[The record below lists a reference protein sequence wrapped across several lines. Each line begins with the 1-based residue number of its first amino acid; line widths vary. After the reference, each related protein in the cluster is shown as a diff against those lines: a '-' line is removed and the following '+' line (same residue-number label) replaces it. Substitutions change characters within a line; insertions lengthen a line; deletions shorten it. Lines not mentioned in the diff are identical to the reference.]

1 MTKRRKSKL
10 APKVRA
16 RLIAKENARRMRE
29 WESYTPIATK
39 VGRPLG
45 YEQRKYDWNKSK
57 NVRRRMLEIEKAGL
71 QDKSPAYQNIKRY
84 AIDRRDPIW
93 NVTDM
98 TDKSGAVTGVRI
110 TPLTK
115 LQMEKK
121 FEEIRRAR
129 GYEEARKFRTHYYDV
144 MEGLLDNETLSVTGT
159 NTIQDRRYQ
168 TFKENY
174 GDRFG
179 HDLSFAEYERFWN
192 ELRRVLGK
200 DEDHR
205 GSDVAVRI
213 LNDRDIAIDELLSN
227 PDMFN
232 EVASKMLDRSKLDN
246 PDVAAKAKKFEQMS
260 FGNDVLGGLK
270 PHGNVQ
276 HK

>member
-1 MTKRRKSKL
+1 MAKRKKSKL

-71 QDKSPAYQNIKRY
+71 QDKSPAYQNIKKY

-93 NVTDM
+93 NVTDI
-98 TDKSGAVTGVRI
+98 TDKTGAVTGVRI
-110 TPLTK
+110 TPLTEH
-115 LQMEKK
+115 QMEKK
-121 FEEIRRAR
+121 FDEIRRAR

-144 MEGLLDNETLSVTGT
+144 MEGLLDNETLSVAGT
-159 NTIQDRRYQ
+159 NAIQDKRYQ

-174 GDRFG
+174 GDLFG
-179 HDLSFAEYERFWN
+179 HDLSRDEYEKFWQN
-192 ELRRVLGK
+192 VRRALDSK
-200 DEDHR
+200 DDHY
-205 GSDVAVRI
+205 GSSTVVSI
-213 LNDRDIAIDELLSN
+213 LNRKDISIEDLMNDPSLFDEVFEMSYNQATLNDPDIA
-227 PDMFN
+227 
-232 EVASKMLDRSKLDN
+232 AR
-246 PDVAAKAKKFEQMS
+246 AKRFEQMS
-260 FGNDVLGGLK
+260 FGNEELGLNR
-270 PHGNVQ
+270 HGRRIR
-276 HK
+276 